1 MMNVLPFCE
10 NWARLVA
17 LRDDVGKLR
26 FFDTYLKVAFEGWQ
40 VSDADPIEVQTD
52 YWIIYPMLAER
63 LKKSAAG
70 RAGGRPKKT
79 QTEVT
84 SAFQGAFSPAFQGAF
99 QGAFQDEK
107 APFQDGERVLSVPL
121 KRNEKKGKEKKESED
136 ALTHSPSLSASS
148 SASSD
153 EPTATPSD
161 AQPATPPPRNAPT
174 LEDVRAA
181 AHKLGIPADFA
192 EYFQAEMD
200 KLDWKTMKPN
210 GAVYP
215 VTRLNVA
222 QTLRNWW
229 HQNEQQKKE
238 RAARDEVANLPP
250 MNGAGRASIEAFT
263 GGDEQ

>member
-26 FFDTYLKVAFEGWQ
+26 FFSIYLKVAFEGWQ
-40 VSDADPIEVQTD
+40 VSEADPIEVQTD

-79 QTEVT
+79 STEDT
-84 SAFQGAFSPAFQGAF
+84 SAFQGAFSGAFSPAFSGAF
-99 QGAFQDEK
+99 QPSESAFSGAF
-107 APFQDGERVLSVPL
+107 VPL
-121 KRNEKKGKEKKESED
+121 RNEKKGKEKKESEQVR
-136 ALTHSPSLSASS
+136 ALTPDESASQSASS

-153 EPTATPSD
+153 E
-161 AQPATPPPRNAPT
+161 QPATPPRNAPT

-181 AHKLGIPADFA
+181 AHKLGIPDDFA

-238 RAARDEVANLPP
+238 RAAREEVANLPP
-250 MNGAGRASIEAFT
+250 MNGAGRAAIEAFT
-263 GGDEQ
+263 GEGSEQ

>member
-26 FFDTYLKVAFEGWQ
+26 FFNTYLKVAFEGWQ
-40 VSDADPIEVQTD
+40 VTDADPIEVQTD

-79 QTEVT
+79 QTEDT
-84 SAFQGAFSPAFQGAF
+84 SAFHGAFSGAFQGAFPP
-99 QGAFQDEK
+99 AFQDEK
-107 APFQDGERVLSVPL
+107 APFQDDKRVLSVPL

-136 ALTHSPSLSASS
+136 ALTHSPSPSDPS

-153 EPTATPSD
+153 EQS
-161 AQPATPPPRNAPT
+161 ATPPPRNAPT

-181 AHKLGIPADFA
+181 AHKLGIPDDFA

-200 KLDWKTMKPN
+200 KLDWQTMKPN

-250 MNGAGRASIEAFT
+250 MNGAGRAAVEAWT